1 MIVAGVGCR
10 RGVAGA
16 AIAALVRRAASVAGC
31 EPVVVVA
38 AAAFKADE
46 AGVAAAASVL
56 GVPVVWVGDEALAAV
71 QGMCVTRSDRVAAA
85 VGVASV
91 AEGCALAAAGDGA
104 RLVLARIAAD
114 GVTCA
119 LAEGAGA

>member
-16 AIAALVRRAASVAGC
+16 AIAAMVRRAASVAGC
-31 EPVVVVA
+31 EPVVVA